1 MKGSE
6 FLFGTLGA
14 MGIYTLIAKSRGE
27 VLVGGD
33 PQYFIAVLVSL
44 VLMGIAIDILR
55 DMESAETRDS
65 GTSPAEKR

>member
-1 MKGSE
+1 
-6 FLFGTLGA
+6 
-14 MGIYTLIAKSRGE
+14 
-27 VLVGGD
+27 
-33 PQYFIAVLVSL
+33 VSL